1 MRWKSRVRCEWGEK
15 LEIVSNSY
23 LFTYGDVL
31 NILFIINEAFRERC
45 IKVLNPRN
53 AMYIS
58 RNDGRTNMD
67 VMHNKDTMININA
80 LIGMS
85 REHYTPE
92 QLERIRQLKA
102 S

>member
-1 MRWKSRVRCEWGEK
+1 
-15 LEIVSNSY
+15 
-23 LFTYGDVL
+23 
-31 NILFIINEAFRERC
+31 
-45 IKVLNPRN
+45 
-53 AMYIS
+53 
-58 RNDGRTNMD
+58 MD